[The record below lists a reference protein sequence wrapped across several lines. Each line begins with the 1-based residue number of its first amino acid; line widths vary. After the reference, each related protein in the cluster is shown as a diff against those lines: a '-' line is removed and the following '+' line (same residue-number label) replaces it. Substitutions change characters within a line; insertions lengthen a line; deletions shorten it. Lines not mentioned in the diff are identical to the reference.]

1 MSIYSGKCDFYDGF
15 VAIRCDG
22 DEQKIKEKLKK
33 LTLYVRGKDGRDHL
47 VKSDTL
53 KDISKYFPYLES
65 MVITDGDTMACHL
78 SSDSFIDQEE
88 RESRNL
94 YANRILRYWK
104 KCKRKKIPFI
114 EEDCKKELWFPD
126 NKELEEMIHRVA
138 LNGKNAEF
146 EDIHFPSWEWNRR
159 RWFEAMVELGWSEQ
173 EAYNWCFKGL
183 FDPPE
188 VEEKRLGRQVK
199 RG

>member
-33 LTLYVRGKDGRDHL
+33 LTLYIRGKDGRDHL

-65 MVITDGDTMACHL
+65 MVITDGDTIVCYL
-78 SSDSFIDQEE
+78 SSDSFIDREE
-88 RESRNL
+88 RE
-94 YANRILRYWK
+94 NREWKASYILQYWR
-104 KCKRKKIPFI
+104 KCKRNKIPFT
-114 EEDCKKELWFPD
+114 EQGCKQSLWFSD
-126 NKELEEMIHRVA
+126 SEEVDEMIHRVA
-138 LNGKNAEF
+138 VYGKNAKF
-146 EDIHFPSWEWNRR
+146 DDIHFPLWEWNRR

-173 EAYNWCFKGL
+173 EAYDWCFKGL

-188 VEEKRLGRQVK
+188 VEEKRLGRRVK
-199 RG
+199 KD